1 MENVVKFSEW
11 QKLDLRV
18 GEILE
23 VSEIA
28 GKDRLYKLKVD
39 VGREITLVAGIK
51 KYYSKDEL
59 MGKKIIVIANL
70 EPAKLGGIISEGMLL
85 AAGNKETDECV
96 ILTIDGKAKNGTRI
110 S

>member
-1 MENVVKFSEW
+1 MENLKFEEW

-23 VSEIA
+23 AKEIE
-28 GKDRLYKLKVD
+28 GKDRLYRLFVD
-39 VGREITLVAGIK
+39 IGRKITIVAGIK
-51 KYYSKDEL
+51 KYYSKEEL
-59 MGKKIIVIANL
+59 EGKKIIVIANL
-70 EPAKLGGIISEGMLL
+70 EPAKLGGVLSEGMLL

-96 ILTIDGKAKNGTRI
+96 VLTIDKKAKNGTRV